1 MSSVNKVILIG
12 RLGRAP
18 EIKKF
23 DNGGIIANMALA
35 TSEKWRDRQ
44 SGEMVEKTE
53 WHRLVMRERLAE
65 IAQQYLQKGSLIYVE
80 GKLQTRKWQAQDGSD
95 RYSTEIS
102 VWQMQMLQT
111 RTQDTPQQ
119 QAQQPGSTSRED
131 NPYLQAR
138 EGRGGTPAQNPAPA
152 STGSGFDDMEDDI
165 PF

>member
-18 EIKKF
+18 EVKKF
-23 DNGGIIANMALA
+23 DNGGILANLALA

-44 SGEMVEKTE
+44 SGEMQEKTE

-111 RTQDTPQQ
+111 KAQDAPQP
-119 QAQQPGSTSRED
+119 QASTGSLED
-131 NPYLQAR
+131 NSYLRAR
-138 EGRGGTPAQNPAPA
+138 EGRAPAPKPA
-152 STGSGFDDMEDDI
+152 APLGNGGGFDDMEDDI
-165 PF
+165 PFD